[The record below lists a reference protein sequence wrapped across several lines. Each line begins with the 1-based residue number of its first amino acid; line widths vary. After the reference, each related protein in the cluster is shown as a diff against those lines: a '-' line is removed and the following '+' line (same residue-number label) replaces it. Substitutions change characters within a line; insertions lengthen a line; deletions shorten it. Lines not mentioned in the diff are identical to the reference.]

1 MMVVHSSCFKVVVHV
16 VFPMTAAHRM
26 TMLCPRPPDAAC
38 AESIMS
44 MAFEIYVDCLVGLVQ
59 FALKQ
64 AKPHPARGLRETV
77 ANQNGRCHG
86 GRGPS
91 DPGNHLGGIHR
102 LIR

>member
-1 MMVVHSSCFKVVVHV
+1 
-16 VFPMTAAHRM
+16 
-26 TMLCPRPPDAAC
+26 MLCPRPPDAAC

-77 ANQNGRCHG
+77 ANQNGLCHG
-86 GRGPS
+86 GLGPS